1 MTNRWK
7 ILSIFLLTL
16 AVVVMPAGL
25 QAQPD
30 RPAVSAQSTN
40 DKVAQGEL
48 VKVDTDAQTLT
59 IRNATGE
66 EIEFQY
72 NADTKVEGSTS
83 GVQGLSTKTGT
94 RLMIHYKEQT
104 DSKLATRV
112 EIVKA
117 G

>member
-1 MTNRWK
+1 MSNRWK
-7 ILSIFLLTL
+7 ILSIVMLTL
-16 AVVVMPAGL
+16 ALVVMPAGL
-25 QAQPD
+25 QAQPN
-30 RPAVSAQSTN
+30 RPAAPAQSTN

-48 VKVDTDAQTLT
+48 VKVDIDAQTLT

-94 RLMIHYKEQT
+94 RLMVHYKEQT
-104 DSKLATRV
+104 DSKLAIRV
-112 EIVKA
+112 EIVKS
-117 G
+117 